1 MHHLGMVAVMDSI
14 PTSGDIV
21 KVGREMVISLFL
33 ISEGQL
39 LSTRTLVPLVLAV
52 SIKWTGSD
60 RLVQKIIRCLLK
72 VDHVNF
78 L

>member
-1 MHHLGMVAVMDSI
+1 MVAVMDSI

-21 KVGREMVISLFL
+21 KVGREMVISHFL